1 MLKFSKYIAIPN
13 ILVILL
19 FLSCQPTAPDLS
31 LKVTF
36 IDVGHGD
43 CILIQTPDDLNDTND
58 IYRGLTILIDAG
70 DEKVGED
77 VVVPFLKRLGV
88 DTIDMIVATHAH
100 SDHMPGLIPVIQSFP
115 IKIITQP
122 GYKDNAKF
130 YQEFVKAANEEPNC
144 KYYSKMIPD
153 LVPKEGDLLNWGKE
167 LEVTVLNSNPKVNE
181 ETVNNSSIVIK
192 IAYGKVS
199 ILLMGDAEGKNRN
212 DSPKTI
218 KYVEKHLVDKY
229 SNLLESTILKIAHH
243 GSETS
248 TTLPFLEK
256 VKPKYAIINSGNKKF
271 GSTILPDET
280 VVMRLEQNGI
290 KIFRTDFDDQYKSW
304 QATPS
309 DDNIQVVIVKDSILK
324 VSYLN

>member
-1 MLKFSKYIAIPN
+1 MLKFSKYITISA

-31 LKVTF
+31 LRITF

-43 CILIQTPDDLNDTND
+43 CILIQTPDDRNDTND

-70 DEKVGED
+70 EENVGED
-77 VVVPFLKRLGV
+77 VVVPFLKRLGI
-88 DTIDMIVATHAH
+88 DTIDMIIATHAH
-100 SDHMPGLIPVIQSFP
+100 SDHMAGLIPLIQNFP

-122 GYKDNAKF
+122 GYKKDAKF
-130 YQEFVKAANEEPNC
+130 YQEFVKAANDEPNC

-153 LVPKEGDLLNWGKE
+153 LVPKEGDFLNWGKE
-167 LEVTVLNSNPKVNE
+167 LAVTVLNSNPKVNE

-199 ILLMGDAEGKNRN
+199 VLLMGDAEGKNRN
-212 DSPKTI
+212 DSPKTL
-218 KYVEKHLVDKY
+218 KYVEKRLVDKY
-229 SNLLESTILKIAHH
+229 GNVLESTILKIAHH

-248 TTLPFLEK
+248 TTLPFLNK
-256 VKPKYAIINSGNKKF
+256 VKPKYAVINAGNKKF
-271 GSTILPDET
+271 GSTLLPDET

-290 KIFRTDFDDQYKSW
+290 KIFRADFDDQDKSW
-304 QATPS
+304 QDTPG
-309 DDNIQVVIVKDSILK
+309 DDNIQVLMAKDTIIK
-324 VSYLN
+324 IGYF